1 MDLGLDSKKVLITGA
16 SQGIGESIAESF
28 LNEGASVVLVSRGSE
43 KLFKLEKRLQD
54 IYGKE
59 NVSAEVCDCSSES
72 SLKNLRDKLISEK
85 INIEVVVANVGD
97 GRSVFDPIPDDK
109 DWEKSWSKNFNTA
122 LFTARVFIPI
132 LEKEQGSIIFISSIT
147 GLEAIGAPV
156 DYSTAKS
163 ALIAF
168 SKNLSKKL
176 AGKVRVNVIAPGNIN
191 FPGSSWEEK
200 IEVDEKKVNDI
211 ISTVPMER
219 FGKPEE
225 IASAVAFLSSEKASF
240 ITGSILII
248 DGGQTV
254 SVS

>member
-16 SQGIGESIAESF
+16 SQGIGEAISESF
-28 LNEGASVVLVSRGSE
+28 LKEGASVILVSRGSK

-54 IYGKE
+54 SYGTD
-59 NVSAEVCDCSSES
+59 NVITEVCDCSSES
-72 SLKNLRDKLISEK
+72 SLIGLRDKLISNK
-85 INIEVVVANVGD
+85 VNIEVVVANVGD
-97 GRSVFDPIPDDK
+97 GRSASDPIPNNL
-109 DWEKSWSKNFNTA
+109 DWDKSWSKNFNTA
-122 LFTARVFIPI
+122 LFTSRTFVPM
-132 LEKEQGSIIFISSIT
+132 LEKNKGSIIFISSIT

-200 IEVDEKKVNDI
+200 IQVDEEKVNEI
-211 ISTVPMER
+211 IANVPMER
-219 FGKPEE
+219 FGSPEE
-225 IASAVAFLSSEKASF
+225 IANSVVFLSSEKASF
-240 ITGSILII
+240 ITGSILVI

-254 SVS
+254 SVL